1 MSLKAS
7 KRVGLGRM
15 SRLMRPFSSA
25 TSALDR
31 STDVLS
37 GLTDDQQQLREM
49 VRDFALR
56 ELAPRAE
63 AIDRE
68 NEFPMV

>member
-1 MSLKAS
+1 
-7 KRVGLGRM
+7 
-15 SRLMRPFSSA
+15 MRPFSSA